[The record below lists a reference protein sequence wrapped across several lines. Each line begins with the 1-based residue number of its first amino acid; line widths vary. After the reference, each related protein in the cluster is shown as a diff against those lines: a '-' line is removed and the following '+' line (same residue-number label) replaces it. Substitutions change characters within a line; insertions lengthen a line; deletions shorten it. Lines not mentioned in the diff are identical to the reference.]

1 MKGKTMR
8 IVAISILL
16 LALAS
21 CTAHKL
27 EVRLN
32 GQPTQSMEA
41 RVAKE
46 DGDRMID
53 LLLPGGNWSVSALE
67 AGIMPRIMLIDGRQ
81 HVRIEMP
88 PGRMISSKPIEITL
102 QGLGNDGKP
111 AGSPYTVTLGYN
123 SRYLKASHYS

>member
-1 MKGKTMR
+1 MR
-8 IVAISILL
+8 ETAFPLLL
-16 LALAS
+16 LALVA

-41 RVAKE
+41 RVGKE

-53 LLLPGGNWSVSALE
+53 LLLPGGKWAVSASE
-67 AGIMPRIMLIDGRQ
+67 GGITPRIVLIDGRQ
-81 HVRIEMP
+81 HVRIEVP

-111 AGSPYTVTLGYN
+111 AGTPYTVTLGYN

>member
-1 MKGKTMR
+1 MR
-8 IVAISILL
+8 NIPIPILL
-16 LALAS
+16 LGLVS

-46 DGDRMID
+46 DGDRMLD
-53 LLLPGGNWSVSALE
+53 LVLPGGAWAVSASE
-67 AGIMPRIMLIDGRQ
+67 PGITPRIVVIDGRQ
-81 HVRIEMP
+81 HVRIELP

-111 AGSPYTVTLGYN
+111 AGSPYTVSLDYSSRSQKA
-123 SRYLKASHYS
+123 SRYS